1 MKKFSQDKEGND
13 QDKTV
18 EIDELSKE
26 IILEGLLESISNLE
40 INVDVKCAK
49 KIFRFKG
56 NSEGCRF
63 ETSLSLK
70 SLFIM
75 LLAIGGYIIKKFVL

>member
-1 MKKFSQDKEGND
+1 MKNNASANEANN

-18 EIDELSKE
+18 EVDELSKE
-26 IILEGLLESISNLE
+26 LIREGLLESIGFLE
-40 INVDVKCAK
+40 INVDVKLAK

-70 SLFIM
+70 SLVIM
-75 LLAIGGYIIKKFVL
+75 LLAIGGYITKKYF